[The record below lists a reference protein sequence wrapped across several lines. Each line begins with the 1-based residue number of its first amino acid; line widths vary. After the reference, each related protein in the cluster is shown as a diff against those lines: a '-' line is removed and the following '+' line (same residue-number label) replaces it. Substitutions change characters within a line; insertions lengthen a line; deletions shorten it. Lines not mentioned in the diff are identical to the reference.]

1 LRKKLLFVAAAGVA
15 LAVIAW
21 HFWGPSYPPQA
32 QPPLTILTAGN
43 FDRFEKA
50 FNDGPES
57 ARLVLLLSP
66 T

>member
-1 LRKKLLFVAAAGVA
+1 VRKKLLLGTAAGLA
-15 LAVIAW
+15 LALLAW
-21 HFWGPSYPPQA
+21 HVWGPSHTPLA

-43 FDRFEKA
+43 SERFEKA
-50 FNDGPES
+50 FNDAPEN

>member
-1 LRKKLLFVAAAGVA
+1 VRKKLQLGAAAGA
-15 LAVIAW
+15 LLALIAW
-21 HFWGPSYPPQA
+21 HVWGPSHTPLA

-43 FDRFEKA
+43 FDGFEKA
-50 FNDGPES
+50 FNDAPES